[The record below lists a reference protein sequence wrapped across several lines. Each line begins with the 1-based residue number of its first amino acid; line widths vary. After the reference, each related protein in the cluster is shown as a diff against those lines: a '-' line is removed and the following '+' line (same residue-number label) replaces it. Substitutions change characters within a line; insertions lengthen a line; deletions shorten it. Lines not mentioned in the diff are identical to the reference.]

1 MTASMSKF
9 SRLALFQPHIC
20 RTPIRSFSASRF
32 VYQSKSGIM
41 ETIKQTVA
49 QNFGGAAHQAVSES
63 QQFALEQVPS
73 LTGKVAVI
81 TGGSEGIGYGCSHTL
96 LTNDIK
102 KLFILSVSKDVVDGA
117 VDAVK
122 GEMGQEAADKIVW
135 LQCDLSDWKQTKETA
150 DKIAS
155 STDRID
161 IMINSQSL

>member
-1 MTASMSKF
+1 
-9 SRLALFQPHIC
+9 
-20 RTPIRSFSASRF
+20 
-32 VYQSKSGIM
+32 M

-63 QQFALEQVPS
+63 QQFALEHVPS

>member
-1 MTASMSKF
+1 
-9 SRLALFQPHIC
+9 
-20 RTPIRSFSASRF
+20 
-32 VYQSKSGIM
+32 M

-49 QNFGGAAHQAVSES
+49 QNLGGAAHQAVSES